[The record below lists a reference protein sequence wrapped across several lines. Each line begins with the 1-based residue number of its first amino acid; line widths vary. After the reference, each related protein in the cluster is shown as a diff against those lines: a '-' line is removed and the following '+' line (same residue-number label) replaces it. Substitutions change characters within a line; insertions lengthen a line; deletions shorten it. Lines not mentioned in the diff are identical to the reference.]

1 MHRLANHH
9 CIQCSAGDFAARL
22 AATPPISDLPM
33 RARRMSLRATP
44 CGTLPEV
51 LIELPAAS
59 LPSPFLLIGDA
70 STVEREARDVLLG
83 S

>member
-1 MHRLANHH
+1 MAAFTDQRDRVRDLHA
-9 CIQCSAGDFAARL
+9 AGCRRNETAEEPPSNQVGGSSPARP
-22 AATPPISDLPM
+22 ASTN
-33 RARRMSLRATP
+33 
-44 CGTLPEV
+44 
-51 LIELPAAS
+51 AAS